1 MNKLE
6 KILFTLNTVLWLV
19 VTAILFVV
27 KAIYGLAGLLSVVLF
42 VVLFFN
48 ASYFI
53 ISRLQKFI
61 DSDWEVFKAKMK
73 WANGWAAIVLFLLI
87 VILESQNN

>member
-6 KILFTLNTVLWLV
+6 KILFTLNTVFWLV